1 LFVLLIRQNK
11 KKSLL
16 VLTRSYKFATAA
28 RCRGGR
34 QDSVQWIPRDAHGVP
49 GRGELHLH
57 YSPSPVSGGPK
68 LQPAS
73 RTGPKLQ
80 PASPTGGPAP
90 THTCQEMGARRQ
102 DRSSGGPYP
111 FDDDV
116 RRRRVRRVQKEHAK
130 GPLGSKEGER
140 QGKDA
145 ELAVWW
151 WWCASALDLDRRPE
165 EEEEDGTFA
174 GSSCSCRR
182 PVNLFLF
189 CSPLSP
195 LSSRPARIASLLTSP
210 SIGRASRC

>member
-1 LFVLLIRQNK
+1 V
-11 KKSLL
+11 
-16 VLTRSYKFATAA
+16 TRMVCPAVASFTSTTPRPRCPAGQSCSRLAA
-28 RCRGGR
+28 PEAE
-34 QDSVQWIPRDAHGVP
+34 SA
-49 GRGELHLH
+49 
-57 YSPSPVSGGPK
+57 
-68 LQPAS
+68 
-73 RTGPKLQ
+73 
-80 PASPTGGPAP
+80 PTGGPAP
-90 THTCQEMGARRQ
+90 THTCQETGARRQ
-102 DRSSGGPYP
+102 GWSSGGPYP

-116 RRRRVRRVQKEHAK
+116 RRRRVRRVQKENAK

-145 ELAVWW
+145 EPAVWW